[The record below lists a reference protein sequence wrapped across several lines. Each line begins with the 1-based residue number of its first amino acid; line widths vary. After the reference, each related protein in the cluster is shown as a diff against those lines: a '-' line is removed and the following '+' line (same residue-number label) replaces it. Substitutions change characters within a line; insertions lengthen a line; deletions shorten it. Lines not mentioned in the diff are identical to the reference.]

1 MVNELNTRYGV
12 KSLTSFKVL
21 MDYANLNCSLA
32 SIDVM
37 LQHLL
42 YDNIEPAWLTFIT
55 NNNYFKNVVSE
66 IIAIN
71 KIDQLDLATSVIE
84 IKLLINSTISNRF
97 NYESI
102 APYIF
107 NRSKIPLRFRN
118 NLDKEMIN
126 GNKIVGLVSASFAT
140 SFSQQGL
147 NKFFKDR
154 TDDVVDYWHDQIIKH
169 NIDKRRA
176 KLIPENINS
185 NIESLLDYFN
195 NSDSNPIEKPNLSY
209 IFCNLFAETS
219 FDKLSKLFIHSH
231 SLNLNLTITQIKV
244 FLLKFGYRDAKTRL
258 SSISKWLSKIN
269 IANHD
274 GVFLTETII
283 EFLTNNENIKTS
295 LDHLDYLRRLT
306 REGNFNSKNI
316 LQRDLEFKRYITE
329 YTWLNSQQT
338 LMISS
343 KTYNAFSRLKN
354 LPVQKNYKLSL
365 TDTHKQ
371 HAKRVAYEAVYLL
384 RYLYKIRKL
393 TQREIVIIGN
403 DRYGRQW
410 IVEPLKEHLPTSD
423 FSIQYFRAPSHM
435 SMRLKVRNK
444 LPNHVQ
450 LGFSKEF
457 VIKLTEKM
465 PHLIIAD
472 SASAERNINQVK
484 YSRATR
490 DYVNWIAAF
499 NHIRSKQIASKYMD
513 KMQLPNNHINELIKW
528 HEFTSV
534 CRQIQPWVQ
543 PGNPYT
549 VGHWAPHKSKT
560 IILGDFKTNFKEPD
574 FSINQPLVILA
585 NPAIYN
591 NRLTGLPKVFHST
604 VPYYFDGPENLVS
617 ETVRFGFGNH
627 GFETRL
633 EGPTTDM
640 FVEEIQNEIKKNI
653 HVILQSNTN

>member
-1 MVNELNTRYGV
+1 MVKGLDTRYDV
-12 KSLTSFKVL
+12 KSLASFKVL
-21 MDYANLNCSLA
+21 MDYANLHCSSA
-32 SIDVM
+32 SIDIM

-42 YDNIEPAWLTFIT
+42 PDTIEPVWLTFIS

-71 KIDQLDLATSVIE
+71 KNDQLDVATSVIE
-84 IKLLINSTISNRF
+84 IKLLINSTINKPF
-97 NYESI
+97 DYKSI
-102 APYIF
+102 VPYIF
-107 NRSKIPLRFRN
+107 SRSKIPLRFRN
-118 NLDKEMIN
+118 NLDREMIS
-126 GNKIVGLVSASFAT
+126 GNKFVGLVSASFAN
-140 SFSQQGL
+140 SFSRQGL
-147 NKFFKDR
+147 NKFFKER
-154 TDDVVDYWHDQIIKH
+154 TDDVADYWHDQIIKH
-169 NIDKRRA
+169 NINKRKA
-176 KLIPENINS
+176 KLIPENIS
-185 NIESLLDYFN
+185 SDIEGLLNYFN
-195 NSDSNPIEKPNLSY
+195 NSASTPIEKPQLSY
-209 IFCNLFAETS
+209 IFCNLFTETN
-219 FDKLSKLFIHSH
+219 FDKLSKLFIHCH
-231 SLNLNLTITQIKV
+231 SLNLKLTIAQIKV

-283 EFLTNNENIKTS
+283 EFLTNNESIKTS
-295 LDHLDYLRRLT
+295 LDHLDNLRQLT
-306 REGNFNSKNI
+306 REGNFNSKNT
-316 LQRDLEFKRYITE
+316 LQRDLEFQRYITE

-343 KTYNAFSRLKN
+343 KTHDEFSKLRN
-354 LPVQKNYKLSL
+354 LPFQKNYKLSL
-365 TDTHKQ
+365 TDTHKK

-393 TQREIVIIGN
+393 TQREIVIVGN

-410 IVEPLKEHLPTSD
+410 IIEPLKEHLPTSE
-423 FSIQYFRAPSHM
+423 FSISYFRAPSHM

-457 VIKLTEKM
+457 VVKLTEEM
-465 PHLIIAD
+465 PHLVIAD
-472 SASAERNINQVK
+472 SASTGRNINQVK

-499 NHIRSKQIASKYMD
+499 NHIRSTQIVSKYMD

-617 ETVRFGFGNH
+617 ETVRFGFGAH

-640 FVEEIQNEIKKNI
+640 FVEAIQSEIKKNI
-653 HVILQSNTN
+653 KLILKSDTS